1 MMKGRNEKGEK
12 EKGRKANGYTS
23 YIEALNAERSLFNA
37 GLSFARIRG
46 DFTYALVKFSKA
58 MGGGLDF
65 KSRSVNWS
73 QDVRI

>member
-1 MMKGRNEKGEK
+1 MMKGRDEKGEK
-12 EKGRKANGYTS
+12 EKGRKVNGYTS

-37 GLSFARIRG
+37 GLSFARTRR
-46 DFTYALVKFSKA
+46 DFSYALVNFYKA

-65 KSRSVNWS
+65 KSRPVNWS